1 VIEPIYFI
9 WQEVLYRPIYNLF
22 IFVYNFT
29 PGPNVGWAV
38 ISLAILIRVLF
49 LNSTFRGFRTDAVI
63 EDIEPY
69 LEKIEEEEKHDPK
82 EKRRR
87 ITELLKG
94 KDINLYHEFYVIF
107 AQVVFL
113 IVLYSVFQY
122 GFSKEG
128 MRELYSWVKVPSSI
142 HSNFFGFDLA
152 HPNALLSLVASLTL
166 FIQLVWEYNSKLN
179 IVRIRFSEKWFPL
192 LLAIFTYI
200 LLVILPSAKALFIL
214 VSVLFSILLKV
225 IIVVSKATGSQNQS
239 LPEVKSV

>member
-1 VIEPIYFI
+1 MIEPFYFI
-9 WQEVLYRPIYNLF
+9 WQEILYRPIYNLF
-22 IFVYNFT
+22 ILVYNYT

-38 ISLAILIRVLF
+38 IALAIFIRVIF

-107 AQVVFL
+107 AQVIFL
-113 IVLYSVFQY
+113 VILYSVFQY

-128 MRELYSWVKVPSSI
+128 MKQLYTFVKIPGVI
-142 HSNFFGFDLA
+142 HSDFFGFDLA
-152 HPNALLSLVASLTL
+152 HPNALLSLLASSTL
-166 FIQLVWEYNSKLN
+166 FIQLVWEYNSKMN
-179 IVRIRFSEKWFPL
+179 MVRIRFSEKWFPL
-192 LLAIFTYI
+192 LLSVFTYI

-214 VSVLFSILLKV
+214 VSVLFSILLKI
-225 IIVVSKATGSQNQS
+225 IIVVSKATGSRS
-239 LPEVKSV
+239 HSFPEVKSV